1 MSKVYE
7 WARKFQSGRSAR
19 ARESDGRRQAKTT
32 FGTDLT
38 SKEYGIWK
46 KNPGRYDII
55 GIDTPDSSI
64 PTTEQKVSVVN
75 DVPKDN
81 VSKTE
86 DVPDIKKI
94 KVRRKKKNGPKKS
107 MEYSASWYQKLPW
120 KTDPVRASRMAA
132 EAMAIENV
140 EDTSEMK
147 AYLEDSAYDEI
158 DDDYGRDDRSIA
170 RAYHKKMWEEMRA
183 QELYENGIFSEKPES
198 EKDRKSKPKKKSL
211 TKTQK
216 RDLRDGVALSVSTA
230 GLGLSVASLLMTMS
244 PKERLD
250 FHNLCLSVYE
260 HMKSVD
266 PKGLKTDYGK
276 TKNEAID
283 TIGGELIDR
292 SRAENLAKRITAKG
306 GAGSRI
312 LAKRIRAWNENNS

>member
-38 SKEYGIWK
+38 SKEYGVWK
-46 KNPGRYDII
+46 KNPGRYDIV

-64 PTTEQKVSVVN
+64 PTDAQKVSVVD
-75 DVPKDN
+75 DVPKTD
-81 VSKTE
+81 
-86 DVPDIKKI
+86 DVPEVKRTRTK
-94 KVRRKKKNGPKKS
+94 RKKRSGSKNG

-158 DDDYGRDDRSIA
+158 DDDYGRDNRSIA
-170 RAYHKKMWEEMRA
+170 RAYHRKMWEEMRA
-183 QELYENGIFSEKPES
+183 QELYENGMYSEKPES
-198 EKDRKSKPKKKSL
+198 ETDGKSKPKKKPL

-216 RDLRDGVALSVSTA
+216 RDLRDGVALGVSAA
-230 GLGLSVASLLMTMS
+230 GLGLSVASLMMTLS
-244 PKERLD
+244 PKEQADL
-250 FHNLCLSVYE
+250 HSLSQLIYD
-260 HMKSVD
+260 HLRFMD
-266 PKGLKTDYGK
+266 PKGLKSDFGRTEDK
-276 TKNEAID
+276 AVEAIGRQLLD
-283 TIGGELIDR
+283 KQG
-292 SRAENLAKRITAKG
+292 AETLAKRITATG
-306 GAGSRI
+306 GKGSRT
-312 LAKRIRAWNENNS
+312 LAKRIREFSQS

>member
-19 ARESDGRRQAKTT
+19 AKESDGRRQAKTT

-38 SKEYGIWK
+38 NKEYGVWK
-46 KNPGRYDII
+46 KNPGRYDIV

-64 PTTEQKVSVVN
+64 PTVEQKVSVVD
-75 DVPKDN
+75 DVPKD
-81 VSKTE
+81 
-86 DVPDIKKI
+86 DVPKTDDVPEIKRTRTK
-94 KVRRKKKNGPKKS
+94 RKKRSGSKNG

-158 DDDYGRDDRSIA
+158 DDDYGRDNRSIA
-170 RAYHKKMWEEMRA
+170 RAYHRKMWEEMRA
-183 QELYENGIFSEKPES
+183 QELYENGMYSEKPES
-198 EKDRKSKPKKKSL
+198 ETEGKPKPKKKPM

-216 RDLRDGVALSVSTA
+216 RDLRDGVALGVSAA
-230 GLGLSVASLLMTMS
+230 GLGLSVASLMMTLS
-244 PKERLD
+244 PKEQADL
-250 FHNLCLSVYE
+250 HSLSQLVYD
-260 HMKSVD
+260 HLRFMD
-266 PKGLKTDYGK
+266 PKGLKSDFGRTEDK
-276 TKNEAID
+276 AVEAIGRQLLD
-283 TIGGELIDR
+283 KQG
-292 SRAENLAKRITAKG
+292 AETLAKRITATG
-306 GAGSRI
+306 GKGSRT
-312 LAKRIRAWNENNS
+312 LAKRIREFSQS

>member
-1 MSKVYE
+1 MSKVFE

-19 ARESDGRRQAKTT
+19 ARESDGRRQARTT

-64 PTTEQKVSVVN
+64 SMTEQKISVVN

-81 VSKTE
+81 VSKIE
-86 DVPDIKKI
+86 NAPEIKKT
-94 KVRRKKKNGPKKS
+94 KVRHKRRDGSKKS

-147 AYLEDSAYDEI
+147 AYLEDSAYDEV
-158 DDDYGRDDRSIA
+158 DDYYGRDDRSIA
-170 RAYHKKMWEEMRA
+170 RAYHKKMWEDMRA

-198 EKDRKSKPKKKSL
+198 EKDVKSKPTKKSL

-216 RDLRDGVALSVSTA
+216 RDLRDGIALSVSTA

-244 PKERLD
+244 PKEKSD
-250 FHNLCLSVYE
+250 FYSLCQSVYE

-283 TIGGELIDR
+283 AIGSDLIDR

-306 GAGSRI
+306 GTGSRI
-312 LAKRIRAWNENNS
+312 LAKRIRAWNENKS